1 PVFGVGE
8 HEGMPY
14 YVMQFIQ
21 GLGLDDVMEELKRMQ
36 AGGPVPGAPTTGE
49 LRVARKD
56 VSAADVVRSLMT
68 GDYQHTAAF
77 EDEEGS
83 PAPEEGKAS
92 PGASVP
98 SSPSTSGGRLSD
110 SFALSSSSVVLPG
123 QGAAP
128 DQTGA
133 KKQTFWQA
141 VARIGVQVAGALE
154 YAHKQ
159 GIVHRDIKPS

>member
-56 VSAADVVRSLMT
+56 VSAADVVRSLMA
-68 GDYQHTAAF
+68 GDYQPTAAF
-77 EDEEGS
+77 EAEEGS
-83 PAPEEGKAS
+83 PAPQEGKAS
-92 PGASVP
+92 PGADAPRSPRPPRGRPSPPSPLP
-98 SSPSTSGGRLSD
+98 SSP
-110 SFALSSSSVVLPG
+110 
-123 QGAAP
+123 
-128 DQTGA
+128 
-133 KKQTFWQA
+133 
-141 VARIGVQVAGALE
+141 AR
-154 YAHKQ
+154 
-159 GIVHRDIKPS
+159 